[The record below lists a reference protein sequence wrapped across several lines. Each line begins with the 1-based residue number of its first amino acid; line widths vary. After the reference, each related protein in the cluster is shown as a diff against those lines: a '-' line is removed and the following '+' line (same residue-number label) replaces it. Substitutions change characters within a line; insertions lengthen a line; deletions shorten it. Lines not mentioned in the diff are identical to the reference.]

1 MVGNAGSNL
10 TYDNQYNRRIA
21 EIVAN
26 YEKVDDFNHPQDFMK
41 HLVGGG
47 KPKPFIQ
54 SGDTSYDNES
64 VFDSVGL
71 TAGRAFKQKKKGVAK
86 LLRTV
91 GLAVKPLGKTVKPIK
106 DALVNRV
113 VNEIDGYD
121 GREPVNAVPVEAY
134 DLGLPEY
141 DYQGKPI
148 GGRAYNQKKKG
159 VAKLLRTVGLAV
171 KPLGKT
177 LKPIKEALVARAVS
191 EIGGA
196 KKSSPW
202 IVHVKQYCAK
212 HGCSY
217 KEGLKL
223 ASPSYKK

>member
-10 TYDNQYNRRIA
+10 TYDNYYNRRIA

-26 YEKVDDFNHPQDFMK
+26 YEKVDDFNKPQDFMK
-41 HLVGGG
+41 HLIGAGR
-47 KPKPFIQ
+47 PKPFIQ
-54 SGDTSYDNES
+54 SGDTPYDNEA

-91 GLAVKPLGKTVKPIK
+91 GLAVKPLGKTVKPLK
-106 DALVNRV
+106 D
-113 VNEIDGYD
+113 
-121 GREPVNAVPVEAY
+121 
-134 DLGLPEY
+134 
-141 DYQGKPI
+141 
-148 GGRAYNQKKKG
+148 
-159 VAKLLRTVGLAV
+159 
-171 KPLGKT
+171 
-177 LKPIKEALVARAVS
+177 ALVARAVS